1 MGIMSKDTSKEVGF
15 SFQQCFH
22 CSMSDDPQIS
32 LHYNLKHYDLKLEL
46 IDSSNIWIG
55 KKTHAHEV

>member
-1 MGIMSKDTSKEVGF
+1 MSKDTSKEVGF

-46 IDSSNIWIG
+46 IDSSNI
-55 KKTHAHEV
+55 